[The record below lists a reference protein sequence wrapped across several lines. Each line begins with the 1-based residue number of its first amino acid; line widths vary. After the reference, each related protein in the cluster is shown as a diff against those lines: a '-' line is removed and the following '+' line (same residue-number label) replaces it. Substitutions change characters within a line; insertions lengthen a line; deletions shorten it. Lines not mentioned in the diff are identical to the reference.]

1 DETDIEIIGYVKIHW
16 NLKKPIKLSDK
27 SIEMGELNEKDDS
40 YSSFKATSVRD
51 LKKKR
56 EQISLDDTFS
66 KTSTKMS
73 ENFFR
78 NQTVRVKSLTK
89 SSIRG
94 SILHDD
100 LLEEKKSAKDEM
112 FLPSYGSASNI
123 CVDNKTTCYKAI
135 KILLEKF
142 HILNSPED
150 YSLYKVYQSGE
161 IRELNSGLCLSET
174 NPFLSLRDALEFT
187 EKKAPSKRFFYNG
200 KEQRREARENYEEKC
215 ERNFISAALNKPRW
229 CPELE
234 EWPAWNYEARNDG
247 YKFKM
252 KMLSPGSHHNQYYRP
267 GYNDDHHF
275 FNHHSNSKNNFDIN
289 KYPFNQNGNINFNN
303 QFKPNQPNYPTGN

>member
-1 DETDIEIIGYVKIHW
+1 M
-16 NLKKPIKLSDK
+16 S
-27 SIEMGELNEKDDS
+27 ELNEKDDS

-78 NQTVRVKSLTK
+78 NQTVKVKSLSK
-89 SSIRG
+89 SSNRG
-94 SILHDD
+94 SILQND
-100 LLEEKKSAKDEM
+100 LVEEKPSTKDEM

-142 HILNSPED
+142 QIENSPED

-161 IRELNSGLCLSET
+161 IRELNSSDLPLM
-174 NPFLSLRDALEFT
+174 
-187 EKKAPSKRFFYNG
+187 
-200 KEQRREARENYEEKC
+200 QRLYM
-215 ERNFISAALNKPRW
+215 
-229 CPELE
+229 
-234 EWPAWNYEARNDG
+234 G
-247 YKFKM
+247 
-252 KMLSPGSHHNQYYRP
+252 
-267 GYNDDHHF
+267 
-275 FNHHSNSKNNFDIN
+275 
-289 KYPFNQNGNINFNN
+289 PFNEDKIFIMEKGRVVDMDPDVMNLVTLPKALLKALIESSKKEESKEIGE
-303 QFKPNQPNYPTGN
+303 FKQKYKIYRDLLNHRLKSLK